1 MANTKILADGTAI
14 TAWWALPNY
23 AAIPAKPTVAELNAA
38 RDITCDIAWDGF
50 SFGAQ
55 ASNQTSDPSLCDVG
69 NRQTRGFAQFGGTI
83 SIFLPNSY
91 WPLDANNTTQG
102 TFYALG
108 TPLTVGYL
116 IIRVDGR
123 KTTAGVA
130 DAAKPAVAGDFV
142 SIYKVMSD
150 GYTDVNTGDVNFK
163 TQISLVPQGDLWVN
177 AIVDTSP
184 TIATPVP
191 IGATGLVSPTGKTPL
206 GTYWTG
212 RQLAA
217 AAGFWNGT
225 PGWFDWQTSTP
236 TTVRVDKNGV
246 MYALAPGAFS
256 VTATDRVTGITS
268 TAYSGTIT

>member
-1 MANTKILADGTAI
+1 MANTKLLSDGTSI

-23 AAIPAKPTVAELNAA
+23 AVNPAKPTVAELNAS

-69 NRQTRGFAQFGGTI
+69 NRQTRGFAQFGGSI
-83 SIFLPNSY
+83 SIFLPNTY
-91 WPLDANNTTQG
+91 WPLDPTNTTQG

-108 TPLTVGYL
+108 TPGTVGYL

-123 KTTAGVA
+123 KTTAGAA
-130 DAAKPAVAGDFV
+130 DAAKPAVAGDFI

-150 GYTDVNTGDVNFK
+150 GYSDVNTGDVNFK
-163 TQISLVPQGDLWVN
+163 TAITFQPQGDLWVN
-177 AIVDTSP
+177 SIVDTAP
-184 TIATPVP
+184 TIATPAP
-191 IGATGLVSPTGKTPL
+191 IGAANLVSPTGKTPL

-217 AAGFWNGT
+217 AAGFWSGY
-225 PGWFDWQTSTP
+225 PGWFTFSTTTP
-236 TTVRVDKNGV
+236 TTVSVDKNGV
-246 MYALAPGAFS
+246 MRALAPGAFS
-256 VTATDRVTGITS
+256 IIATDPITGISS
-268 TAYSGTIT
+268 TAYTDTIT

>member
-1 MANTKILADGTAI
+1 MANTKLLADGTSLTI
-14 TAWWALPNY
+14 WWALPNY
-23 AAIPAKPTVAELNAA
+23 AANPAKPTVAELNAA
-38 RDITCDIAWDGF
+38 RDITCDVAWDGF

-69 NRQTRGFAQFGGTI
+69 NRQTRGFAQFGGSI

-91 WPLDANNTTQG
+91 WPLDVTNTTQG

-108 TPLTVGYL
+108 TPLTMGYL
-116 IIRVDGR
+116 IIRADGR

-142 SIYKVMSD
+142 SIYKVQSD
-150 GYTDVNTGDVNFK
+150 GYSMVNTGDVNFK
-163 TQISLVPQGDLWVN
+163 TTITFLPQGDLYTN
-177 AIVDTSP
+177 AIVDTAP
-184 TIATPVP
+184 TIVTPAP
-191 IGATGLVSPTGKTPL
+191 IGAANLVSPTGKTPL

-217 AAGFWNGT
+217 AAGFWSGY
-225 PGWFDWQTSTP
+225 PSWFTWATSTP
-236 TTVRVDKNGV
+236 TTVSVDRNGV
-246 MYALAPGAFS
+246 MLALAPGAFS
-256 VTATDRVTGITS
+256 VTATDPITGISS